1 MVKRIIFIIS
11 ITLLSYASIY
21 AQSVSY
27 QLLKSETVSSSIVK
41 LTLMVYS
48 KSKKT
53 IDADAQYA
61 AIKTVLFDGCPD
73 TPYNKALLDSG
84 EATSFE
90 QHPSYFDNLYNFRLG
105 DFILSCSPVSK
116 FKEGDK
122 AKGTLY
128 EVQVKVLPLRKDL
141 EKNRIRNK
149 MGI

>member
-1 MVKRIIFIIS
+1 MKIFVS
-11 ITLLSYASIY
+11 LLTFLCLSLFTY
-21 AQSVSY
+21 AQTINY
-27 QLLKSETVSSSIVK
+27 QLIKSEKTSSSTVK

-73 TPYNKALLDSG
+73 TPYNKPLLDSG

-90 QHPSYFDNLYNFRLG
+90 QYPSYFDNFYNYRIG
-105 DFILSCSPVSK
+105 DFILNCLPASS
-116 FKEGDK
+116 FKKGDK

-128 EVQVKVLPLRKDL
+128 EVQVKVLLLRKDL
-141 EKNRIRNK
+141 EKNGIINK